1 VGVIRLSTVHRVVI
15 TSALAVCIGVTIFGL
30 TRPEGPE
37 RGDWQALGITGLS
50 IAVLLG
56 AYLSWFVAR
65 TRRDRSERR

>member
-1 VGVIRLSTVHRVVI
+1 MIRLSTVHRVVI
-15 TSALAVCIGVTIFGL
+15 TSALVVCMGVAIFGL

-37 RGDWQALGITGLS
+37 RGNWQALGITGLS

-65 TRRDRSERR
+65 TRQAPDRR